1 MRPAKK
7 SCSGT
12 PPAAAESFPR
22 PERRLDVFK
31 FFYRWGT
38 LITIGALTAFFGIA
52 KPSFLAPQ
60 NIINIFRSISIV
72 TVIAVGVSTS
82 LSVGGLDLSVGSV
95 ASLADAVVIS
105 MFVWYGRSFAVAVP
119 AAVLVCLLVGAFN
132 AFLIVKIRI
141 PDMLATLAS
150 LFIFQG
156 VAMTYTYGGSI
167 TENMLMPDGSTA
179 AGRLSEAFIG
189 LGQVP
194 AIIFTMLAVVLLM
207 QVFLTYTKHGR
218 YMYVVGGNMEAARL
232 SGIAIGRYRT
242 LAYLI
247 SSAFAALGGIM
258 LASRIGSSQVN
269 AGAAYLMDAVAAA
282 YIGFSVGGEGKPNAV
297 GTFVGAILIGILQN
311 GLVMVSVPYYA
322 MDIIKGA
329 VLVLALTLTYVR
341 KKT

>member
-12 PPAAAESFPR
+12 PPAGTDSAPPIELKLKLF
-22 PERRLDVFK
+22 ELL
-31 FFYRWGT
+31 YRWGT
-38 LITIGALTAFFGIA
+38 LITIGLLIVFFGA
-52 KPSFLAPQ
+52 ARSSFLAPQ
-60 NIINIFRSISIV
+60 NIINILRSISIV
-72 TVIAVGVSTS
+72 TVIAIGVSTS

-105 MFVWYGRSFAVAVP
+105 MFVWYGRGSAVAVP

-132 AFLIVKIRI
+132 AFLVVKIRV

-167 TENMLMPDGSTA
+167 TENMLMLDGSTA
-179 AGRLSEAFIG
+179 AGRLSGAFVAV
-189 LGQVP
+189 GQVP
-194 AIIFTMLAVVLLM
+194 TIILTMIVVVLIM

-232 SGIAIGRYRT
+232 SGISIGRYRT

-282 YIGFSVGGEGKPNAV
+282 YIGFSVGGSGKPNAV

-311 GLVMVSVPYYA
+311 GLVMISVPYYA

-329 VLVLALTLTYVR
+329 VLVLALALTYV
-341 KKT
+341 KKA

>member
-12 PPAAAESFPR
+12 PPAGTDSAPPIEWRSKLF
-22 PERRLDVFK
+22 ELL
-31 FFYRWGT
+31 YRWGT
-38 LITIGALTAFFGIA
+38 LITIGLLIVFFGA
-52 KPSFLAPQ
+52 ARSSFLAPQ
-60 NIINIFRSISIV
+60 NIINILRSISIV
-72 TVIAVGVSTS
+72 TVIAIGVSIS

-105 MFVWYGRSFAVAVP
+105 MFVWYGRGSAVAVP

-132 AFLIVKIRI
+132 AFLIVKIRV

-179 AGRLSEAFIG
+179 AGRLSGAFVAV
-189 LGQVP
+189 GQVP
-194 AIIFTMLAVVLLM
+194 TIILAMIVVVLIM

-232 SGIAIGRYRT
+232 SGISIGRYRT
-242 LAYLI
+242 MAYLI

-282 YIGFSVGGEGKPNAV
+282 YIGFSVGGSGKPNAV

-311 GLVMVSVPYYA
+311 GLVMISVPYYA

-329 VLVLALTLTYVR
+329 VLVLALALTYV